1 MSRVSFA
8 AVSIVTI
15 FFLDGIEAVRRY
27 RAIEQQQ
34 ALQDPSHDLLLLPSN
49 ASFPLSE
56 QQKPLAEL
64 PSSSAEAIL
73 ALRRSSAAEDYT
85 HATAGGGAG
94 DDGTKPLIIVGMSA
108 NSDAES
114 KRLAKEA
121 GMNYFLDKP
130 FTIADFNLVLQRIYM
145 KEHHASG
152 DDDGEHFS
160 APSSP
165 AFTILS
171 EH

>member
-1 MSRVSFA
+1 M
-8 AVSIVTI
+8 
-15 FFLDGIEAVRRY
+15 RRY

-34 ALQDPSHDLLLLPSN
+34 DLDPTTSLL
-49 ASFPLSE
+49 AGADFPLTR
-56 QQKPLAEL
+56 PTIDLA
-64 PSSSAEAIL
+64 SSSNAEAIL
-73 ALRRSSAAEDYT
+73 ALRRSSDDLPHMT
-85 HATAGGGAG
+85 RAG
-94 DDGTKPLIIVGMSA
+94 DDGMKPLIIVGMSA

-145 KEHHASG
+145 KENEG
-152 DDDGEHFS
+152 DYDQDFS
-160 APSSP
+160 PPSSP

-171 EH
+171 ER